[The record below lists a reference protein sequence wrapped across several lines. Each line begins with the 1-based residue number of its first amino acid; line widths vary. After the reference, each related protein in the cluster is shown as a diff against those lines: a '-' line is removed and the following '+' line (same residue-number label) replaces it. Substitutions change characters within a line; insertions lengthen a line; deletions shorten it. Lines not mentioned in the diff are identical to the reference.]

1 MSFSTMLIK
10 LSVISIT
17 STSSFFVI
25 GEQLSKT
32 DSFNQIKSIL
42 IATDCEKDKSCLVN
56 YDKNNDII
64 TIDKT
69 LETAYEIQRKGL
81 IELADVMEVNQGIKL
96 DKQMVSKTLK
106 ESLRDEINDTKEQ
119 SVDEALNVSK
129 IGQIFGDLKEQSLEL
144 LDKIQGD

>member
-17 STSSFFVI
+17 STSSFLVI
-25 GEQLSKT
+25 GEQLTHSE
-32 DSFNQIKSIL
+32 SFTQIKDIL
-42 IATDCEKDKSCLVN
+42 IATDCEEDKSCLVS
-56 YDKNNDII
+56 YDNSNDTF

-81 IELADVMEVNQGIKL
+81 IELADVMELNQGIKL

-106 ESLRDEINDTKEQ
+106 ESLRGEIDNIKDKPIDT
-119 SVDEALNVSK
+119 ALNVSK
-129 IGQIFGDLKEQSLEL
+129 ISKIFSDLKKQSITL
-144 LDKIQGD
+144 LNEIKGA

>member
-1 MSFSTMLIK
+1 MLIK

-25 GEQLSKT
+25 GEQLSHT

-42 IATDCEKDKSCLVN
+42 ISTDCEKDKSCLVN
-56 YDKNNDII
+56 YDKKNDTI

-69 LETAYEIQRKGL
+69 LETVYEIQRKGL
-81 IELADVMEVNQGIKL
+81 IELADIMEVNQGIKL

-106 ESLRDEINDTKEQ
+106 ESLRDEINNKKDHP
-119 SVDEALNVSK
+119 VDEALNVSK
-129 IGQIFGDLKEQSLEL
+129 ISQIFGDLKEQSLEL
-144 LDKIQGD
+144 LETIQGD